1 MRNRLLSAS
10 SVTIVLS
17 SLITASSVKAQI
29 AADDTVGT
37 QVKTSDNLHYRINK
51 GSQLGNNLFH
61 SFSQFSLPTNGSALF
76 ENALDVENIISRVT
90 GNNISYI
97 DGLLE
102 TKGSANLFLINPR
115 GIIFGENSQLN
126 IGGSFVAASADSLKF
141 ADGTEFS
148 ASNPNS
154 RILTVTVPIG
164 LQYGENPGAI
174 VNRSQFVAQQ
184 QNSEPPP
191 DVQPPSNLEP
201 LVDAVQRP
209 VGLQVQPGKTLA
221 LLGGELKL
229 EGGKIAASGGRIEL
243 GAVGRNSFIK
253 LNQIDRGF
261 AASYQNNGNFQ
272 DIQLNNEAIL
282 SVNSSVQDTIVLESG
297 EVQIQGKKI
306 KIEEKS
312 GITALNQGEQAG
324 GSIGIGASESLA
336 IIGNRQDN
344 EGDTNLNTSTIG
356 VGKAGDI
363 TVKTK
368 RLILLD
374 GGSIFTNALEG
385 KGQSGNLTVNASES
399 VEIIGISPTTD
410 RTSSLNVSTDPLS
423 TGNAGQLKI
432 DTPSLIVR
440 DGGVISAE
448 TIGQGNGGALNL
460 SASSIEIVGSSITV
474 SGEDTGAAG
483 NLEIEAQK
491 IDLDRF
497 ASIQA
502 NTAAG
507 GGNINLIADRIR
519 LRHNSKISTNA
530 TSMAT
535 GGNIAIDTDT
545 LVAVQDSDITAN
557 AERGFGG
564 RVNLNAK
571 GIFQDFNSEIT
582 ATSELGTQFSGI
594 VQINTPDVDLETN
607 LQELKAEFITAEQ
620 VIASS
625 CLTRRNA
632 SAGKFVVTG
641 TGGLPYNPYDPLRSE
656 YQLTEI
662 ESIEG
667 AGVRGRGEIGERL
680 IEEELVIRPPAI
692 AWKPGDPIQ
701 EAQAMSLND
710 RGQII
715 LGSSSQPKTT
725 NTDETFCLRE
735 QVGNK

>member
-530 TSMAT
+530 TGMAT

>member
-1 MRNRLLSAS
+1 
-10 SVTIVLS
+10 
-17 SLITASSVKAQI
+17 
-29 AADDTVGT
+29 
-37 QVKTSDNLHYRINK
+37 
-51 GSQLGNNLFH
+51 
-61 SFSQFSLPTNGSALF
+61 
-76 ENALDVENIISRVT
+76 
-90 GNNISYI
+90 
-97 DGLLE
+97 
-102 TKGSANLFLINPR
+102 
-115 GIIFGENSQLN
+115 
-126 IGGSFVAASADSLKF
+126 
-141 ADGTEFS
+141 
-148 ASNPNS
+148 
-154 RILTVTVPIG
+154 VTVPIG

-297 EVQIQGKKI
+297 DVQIQGKKI

-491 IDLDRF
+491 IDLDLS

>member
-17 SLITASSVKAQI
+17 SLIIVSSVKAQI

-37 QVKTSDNLHYRINK
+37 QVKTSDNLNYRINK

-61 SFSQFSLPTNGSALF
+61 SFSQFSLPSNGSAVF
-76 ENALDVENIISRVT
+76 ENALDIENIISRVT

-154 RILTVTVPIG
+154 RILTVTAPIG

-174 VNRSQFVAQQ
+174 VNRSQFL
-184 QNSEPPP
+184 PPL
-191 DVQPPSNLEP
+191 PPGMELPAGIELP
-201 LVDAVQRP
+201 P
-209 VGLQVQPGKTLA
+209 VGLQVNPGKTLA

-229 EGGKIAASGGRIEL
+229 ERGNITASGGRIEL
-243 GAVGRNSFIK
+243 GAVGSNSS
-253 LNQIDRGF
+253 IDLKVIALGL
-261 AASYQNNGNFQ
+261 AASYEDSANFQ
-272 DIQLNNEAIL
+272 DIQLDNGAIL
-282 SVNSSVQDTIVLESG
+282 SVRSPSAVIPSAIISSGDI
-297 EVQIQGKKI
+297 QIQGRKI
-306 KIEEKS
+306 QIEDRAVIS
-312 GITALNQGEQAG
+312 ALNQGERAG
-324 GSIGIGASESLA
+324 GSIEIGASESLV

-356 VGKAGDI
+356 AGKAGDI

-440 DGGVISAE
+440 DGGRISAE
-448 TIGQGNGGALNL
+448 TFGKGDGGALNI
-460 SASSIEIVGSSITV
+460 SASSIEIVGSAITV
-474 SGEDTGAAG
+474 SGQDTGAAG
-483 NLEIEAQK
+483 NLEIKANKLE
-491 IDLDRF
+491 LDNS

-530 TSMAT
+530 TGMAT

-545 LVAVQDSDITAN
+545 LVVLEDSDITAN

-662 ESIEG
+662 ESIAGEGEKGSEG
-667 AGVRGRGEIGERL
+667 AGVQGR
-680 IEEELVIRPPAI
+680 EEEGVILSAENS
-692 AWKPGDPIQ
+692 WKPGDSIQ

-725 NTDETFCLRE
+725 NTDETFCSR
-735 QVGNK
+735 

>member
-1 MRNRLLSAS
+1 MRNRLLPAS
-10 SVTIVLS
+10 SITIVLS
-17 SLITASSVKAQI
+17 SLISVSSATAQVT
-29 AADDTVGT
+29 ADRTVGT
-37 QVKTSDNLHYRINK
+37 QVTTDDNLNYRINK
-51 GSQLGNNLFH
+51 GSQLGKNLFH
-61 SFSQFSLPTNGSALF
+61 SFSQFSIPLDGSAVF
-76 ENALDVENIISRVT
+76 ENALEIENIITRVT

-97 DGLLE
+97 DGLLQ
-102 TKGSANLFLINPR
+102 TNGSANLFLIAPK
-115 GIIFGENSQLN
+115 GIIFGANARLDL
-126 IGGSFVAASADSLKF
+126 GGSFVAASADSLKF
-141 ADGTEFS
+141 ADGQEFS
-148 ASNPNS
+148 ATNPNS
-154 RILTVTVPIG
+154 GILTVTAPIG
-164 LQYGENPGAI
+164 LQYGQNPGAI

-191 DVQPPSNLEP
+191 DVQPPSDLEP

-243 GAVGRNSFIK
+243 GAVGSNSFIK

-261 AASYQNNGNFQ
+261 AASYENNGNFQ

-297 EVQIQGKKI
+297 DVQIQGKKI

-530 TSMAT
+530 TGMAT

-662 ESIEG
+662 ESIAGEGEKGSEG
-667 AGVRGRGEIGERL
+667 AGVQGRER
-680 IEEELVIRPPAI
+680 EGVILSAENS
-692 AWKPGDPIQ
+692 WKPGDSLQ
-701 EAQAMSLND
+701 EAQAMTLND